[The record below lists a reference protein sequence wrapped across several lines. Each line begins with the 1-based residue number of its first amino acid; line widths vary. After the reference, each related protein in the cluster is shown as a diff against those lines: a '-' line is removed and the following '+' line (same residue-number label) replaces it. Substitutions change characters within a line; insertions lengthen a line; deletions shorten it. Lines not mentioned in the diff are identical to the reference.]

1 MSIGGFINSKIK
13 VKNSTYNSQ
22 TDLNNKT
29 MNFDLKKS
37 IEILQRTPI
46 VIESLLS
53 GLSDDWLKNNEGEN
67 TWSPY
72 EILGHL
78 IHGEKTDWITRS
90 KIIISNSSNKTFE
103 PFDRFAQEN
112 EDSERPI
119 NKLIEEFKN
128 LRDYNLKELENLQIN
143 SSILIEKGI
152 HPELGDVSLKELLAS
167 WVVHDLGH
175 ISQISRVMAK
185 QYKAEV
191 GPWIAFLGILK

>member
-72 EILGHL
+72 EIIGHL
-78 IHGEKTDWITRS
+78 IHGEKTDWITRT
-90 KIIISNSSNKTFE
+90 KIIISNSNNKTFE

-143 SSILIEKGI
+143 SSILIENGI

-167 WVVHDLGH
+167 
-175 ISQISRVMAK
+175 
-185 QYKAEV
+185 
-191 GPWIAFLGILK
+191 